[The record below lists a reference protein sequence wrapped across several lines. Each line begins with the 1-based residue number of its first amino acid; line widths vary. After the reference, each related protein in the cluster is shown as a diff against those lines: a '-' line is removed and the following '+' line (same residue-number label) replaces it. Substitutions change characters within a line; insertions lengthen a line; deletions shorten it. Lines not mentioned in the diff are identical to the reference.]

1 MNNMSLYEY
10 MLNKA
15 DHWNEYNI
23 ADELENECD
32 CFDRE
37 QFLDIVE
44 QDKATTER
52 EQTILACLH
61 CEVDSIDEE
70 KCIIYLK

>member
-1 MNNMSLYEY
+1 MSLYEY

-15 DHWNEYNI
+15 DRWNEYLI
-23 ADELENECD
+23 ANELEQECD
-32 CFDRE
+32 CFNRE
-37 QFLDIVE
+37 QFLDIVK
-44 QDKATTER
+44 QDIATTDR

-61 CEVDSIDEE
+61 CKVDSVDEE